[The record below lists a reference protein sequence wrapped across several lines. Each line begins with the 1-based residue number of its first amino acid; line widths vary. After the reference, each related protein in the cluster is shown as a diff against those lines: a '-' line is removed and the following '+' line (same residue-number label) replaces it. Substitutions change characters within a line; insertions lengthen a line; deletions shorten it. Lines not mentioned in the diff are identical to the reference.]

1 VLSPSS
7 TEIPR
12 SRTRVSFS
20 WDIRGHGA
28 SRPLDGAFDIA
39 DVVED
44 LKAIME
50 SNGVERAVMLGR
62 SMGTYVGQEMTFHQ
76 PDLVSALVVIDGTC
90 ITADPGWLGRESLN
104 AAEPIMKAWPYE
116 NLKKS
121 SVKVAAVEESSRA
134 YLRERFDE
142 LSKDEYVKI
151 MDGVDRCI
159 HPEPDYRT
167 PDPTLLLV
175 GEHDQTG
182 DIRKSMAVWPSVS
195 RTTSTT

>member
-90 ITADPGWLGRESLN
+90 ITADPGWLGR
-104 AAEPIMKAWPYE
+104 
-116 NLKKS
+116 
-121 SVKVAAVEESSRA
+121 
-134 YLRERFDE
+134 RFDE